1 MGYEFTAAAYAERK
15 IVHEQV
21 PDRKQIVAIKKV
33 NPNANPNPNPILT
46 PSLTPTPTPT
56 LSLTLTLT
64 LTSP

>member
-33 NPNANPNPNPILT
+33 NPNPNPNPNP
-46 PSLTPTPTPT
+46 
-56 LSLTLTLT
+56 
-64 LTSP
+64 SPNPNP

>member
-33 NPNANPNPNPILT
+33 NPNPNPNPNPILT
-46 PSLTPTPTPT
+46 PSLTLTPT
-56 LSLTLTLT
+56 LKF
-64 LTSP
+64 